1 MDRSYDKAILYRF
14 GNGTYEEAK
23 IPRPTTTVVVDWVFP
38 EKMKGEYIKYDM
50 SVHFDPMGLKNYTTR
65 MADLFTKIQFMGRKS
80 YFNFHGFKISVRI
93 TKFTTDIRH
102 NTDAPNIVYKF
113 GNGTAKGASVAG
125 SGDVGSVFVDWVF
138 PEKMKG
144 EYIKYYQP
152 FPDLASTEKLYYK
165 VGRSIYKNSVVGE
178 EKVFQLP
185 WFQNVKFEIVVDS
198 IGQFLLMIDE

>member
-1 MDRSYDKAILYRF
+1 MKSR
-14 GNGTYEEAK
+14 
-23 IPRPTTTVVVDWVFP
+23 TTFHRNT
-38 EKMKGEYIKYDM
+38 GIRL
-50 SVHFDPMGLKNYTTR
+50 GLLCL
-65 MADLFTKIQFMGRKS
+65 ALGSIIF
-80 YFNFHGFKISVRI
+80 FNVLVMNTNRSVRI